1 MFFLGTERAFHRC
14 GSHSGKF
21 PLGSILHLV
30 LACPAFLGEGGLDS
44 ALLAERSVIV
54 SRVWDAIGKLDSNWL
69 FVTDM
74 EAGRRSIEDSL
85 LINSYCH
92 MCSSRNRNTYG
103 ITTSSFSPPTNEAIP
118 LRLALLNP
126 WLAPWIG
133 YRTADGYFSTAC
145 SEYLMST
152 MKSLV
157 PCWDGWK

>member
-1 MFFLGTERAFHRC
+1 
-14 GSHSGKF
+14 
-21 PLGSILHLV
+21 
-30 LACPAFLGEGGLDS
+30 
-44 ALLAERSVIV
+44 
-54 SRVWDAIGKLDSNWL
+54 
-69 FVTDM
+69 
-74 EAGRRSIEDSL
+74 
-85 LINSYCH
+85 

-126 WLAPWIG
+126 WLAPGIG

-157 PCWDGWK
+157 PFWTVGNNLTAGHIRMNMQKGG